1 MKRLFLLLLL
11 VALAAP
17 LFALT
22 TYRPDFSSIEGTVT
36 AEGQFRQAEK
46 IVLKKTDDGAPC
58 LELRRGAV
66 QPRLEL
72 ARPIGDK
79 DDFGYSLTYT
89 RLMGNS
95 SACFGF
101 ATEGG
106 EHVGLI
112 WVQPSG
118 HVVIHNA
125 EAAYEGT
132 GRAIGVNAPTRLA
145 VSVNR
150 QAGTMAVRVGD
161 NPPHECAVTIPKA
174 PLKLF
179 AFSQQPPE
187 GNISTVADF
196 ELHYGPG
203 RVVAFRNIAPESA
216 CAVEASGDIPA
227 SAAEFLADQELETH
241 VLLPEK
247 CTLLYTLP
255 QPATVTSVQLFGG
268 RPGVADYP
276 SGACSPKHYV
286 IEGFADGAWRTLA
299 EVADAPDVCLNYA
312 LAPEELFV
320 LTEFPPAQVEK
331 LRIRFMESYDTG
343 NRMTGPI
350 KASARNMH
358 LREVQIFTDQ
368 KAVPPR
374 FIRALVKCDWRLPFY
389 RNAEAAQLYLEV
401 AEAEPPVESIHME
414 IADPDGQVIRTED
427 IPVHVGVNVHTVAGI
442 GEWKPGRY
450 MTTLSLDGSSC
461 RRLLRLER
469 VPEVAPA
476 AEPMAMAAGRK
487 IFFTPDDYVLSEC
500 EGAKVEVVPVR
511 QFHQFARTPDDAD
524 FLICL
529 GSDYYRTP
537 DGKYGLTVSDRHL
550 NYAMVKGDRTR
561 WLLADSPT
569 GPFTRVEKE
578 PAHAARPAFT
588 REFVRADFRD
598 PPADADF
605 SFLDPKS
612 DGAMDL
618 KTLRYKYTYAKTE
631 FGKIVT
637 DGKQGAWIYG
647 RTVDGKWVLPHRKAL
662 LDAFCTFGEDCFD
675 TGFECNDNFGDS
687 WLSPDG
693 KTLYMTIGQTVRRC
707 APFAVPYDNMPLAF
721 RIMTIYSTRDGIE
734 WKNENTVVPPD
745 EGDSFGAQHYGAMR
759 LPFAQGDLTL
769 MYIYNYDSEAQ
780 QIYIDLAYSRDNLH
794 FHRFPNAPAF
804 ARGTDP
810 MSSWFYGHVFA
821 SHNILQDGNS
831 FLQPAIYCTPLP
843 HFTGELI
850 ARHKDRTKVTAAD
863 VEKLFARRG
872 LAERWPFFKAIGG
885 YEGIAALVRDGYY
898 ANGAMEFRAYGWF
911 GLKAGAGE
919 GRFTTRRMTGG
930 KRLTANAECGP
941 GGFVEIEAVDAAT
954 GRRLAVARIDG
965 NGLAQPLF
973 MLPPTQ
979 EYFLRGRM
987 KSAIL
992 YTLDFAE

>member
-1 MKRLFLLLLL
+1 MKRLFFLLL
-11 VALAAP
+11 AAAMP

-22 TYRPDFSSIEGTVT
+22 SYRPDFASIEGTAT
-36 AEGQFRQAEK
+36 ATARFQEEQK
-46 IVLKKTDDGAPC
+46 LVLKKFDDGRPY
-58 LELRRGAV
+58 LELRRGAK

-79 DDFGYSLTYT
+79 EDFGYSMTYT
-89 RLMGNS
+89 RLMENS
-95 SACFGF
+95 TACFGF
-101 ATEGG
+101 KTSG
-106 EHVGLI
+106 EEYSGLL
-112 WVQPSG
+112 WVQANGNVCIRNS
-118 HVVIHNA
+118 N
-125 EAAYEGT
+125 ENYESV
-132 GRAIGVNAPTRLA
+132 GVNIPPNVPTRIA
-145 VSVNR
+145 VSVSR
-150 QAGTMAVRVGD
+150 QRRVVTVRVGD
-161 NPPHECAVTIPKA
+161 GKPYECDVPIPEA
-174 PLKLF
+174 PLQGF

-187 GNISTVADF
+187 GNVSAVSDF
-196 ELHYGPG
+196 ELHYGAA
-203 RVVAFRNIAPESA
+203 RVQAYQNIAPECA
-216 CAVEASGDIPA
+216 CAVEASGDVPA
-227 SAAEFLADQELETH
+227 SAVEFLADQELETH

-247 CTLLYTLP
+247 CTLLYALP

-286 IEGFADGAWRTLA
+286 VEGFADGAWKTLA
-299 EVADAPDVCLNYA
+299 EVADAPEICLNYA
-312 LAPEELFV
+312 LSPEELFV
-320 LTEFPPAQVEK
+320 LTEFPPARVEK
-331 LRIRFMESYDTG
+331 LRIRFIESHDTG

-350 KASARNMH
+350 EAAARSMH

-368 KAVPPR
+368 KAAPPR
-374 FIRALVKCDWRLPFY
+374 FIRALVKCDWRLSFY

-401 AEAEPPVESIHME
+401 AEVEPPVESIHME

-427 IPVHVGVNVHTVAGI
+427 IPVHAGVNVHTVAGI
-442 GEWKPGRY
+442 GDWKPGRY
-450 MTTLSLDGSSC
+450 MTTLSLDGSTC

-476 AEPMAMAAGRK
+476 VEPMAMGAGRK

-511 QFHQFARTPDDAD
+511 RFHQFARTPDDAD

-529 GSDYYRTP
+529 GNDYYRTP
-537 DGKYGLTVSDRHL
+537 DGQYGLKVSDRHL
-550 NYAMVKGDRTR
+550 NFAMVKGDRTR
-561 WLLADSPT
+561 WLLSDSPT
-569 GPFTRVEKE
+569 GPFAQVDKA
-578 PAHAARPAFT
+578 PARAARPAFT
-588 REFVRADFRD
+588 REFVRADFRE
-598 PPADADF
+598 PPVDAEF
-605 SFLDPKS
+605 SFFDPKT

-618 KTLRYKYTYAKTE
+618 RTVRYKYTYAKTE
-631 FGKIVT
+631 FGKIAT
-637 DGKQGAWIYG
+637 DGRQGTWIYG

-662 LDAFCTFGEDCFD
+662 LDAFNTFGEDCFD

-693 KTLYMTIGQTVRRC
+693 KTLYMAIGQTVRRC
-707 APFAVPYDNMPLAF
+707 APFAVPYDNLPQAF
-721 RIMTIYSTRDGIE
+721 RIMTIYSTQDGVA

-821 SHNILQDGNS
+821 GHNILQDGDS
-831 FLQPAIYCTPLP
+831 FLQPATYCTPLP

-863 VEKLFARRG
+863 VERIFARRG

-930 KRLTANAECGP
+930 RRLTANAECGP

-954 GRRLAVARIDG
+954 GRRLAIARLDG
-965 NGLAQPLF
+965 DGIAQPLF